1 MILGSTLAK
10 PNGTFNHV
18 IDEWIRL
25 ARAKDELGL
34 LESFADNVY
43 SESTLKAYRETLIS
57 SNLGI
62 SDEEYRRFII
72 LAEACKTFDCYGE
85 LSSIQCPV
93 LVIGAEGDRVVTAE
107 GSKQIA
113 EALGC
118 ESYIYDGGHGHGVYD
133 EAADYRRR
141 CLDFLLGVSA

>member
-1 MILGSTLAK
+1 M
-10 PNGTFNHV
+10 
-18 IDEWIRL
+18 
-25 ARAKDELGL
+25 
-34 LESFADNVY
+34 
-43 SESTLKAYRETLIS
+43 IS

-118 ESYIYDGGHGHGVYD
+118 ESYIYDGSYGHGVYD

-141 CLDFLLGVSA
+141 CLDFLLGISA